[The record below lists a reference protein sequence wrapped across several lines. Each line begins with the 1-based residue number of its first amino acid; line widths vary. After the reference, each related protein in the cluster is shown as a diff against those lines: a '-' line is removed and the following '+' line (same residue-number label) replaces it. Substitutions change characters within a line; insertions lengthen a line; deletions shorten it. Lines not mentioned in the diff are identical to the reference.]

1 MGILVECPACRK
13 RSGLKKKEC
22 KCGYNVQKAGYKNYW
37 IEYYLEGKRTRER
50 IGRSKSAAENRLR
63 EVQTATAEERNIKK
77 NKNAVIT
84 IGALRDWYLDLPE
97 VKQKRSFKAMAKCI
111 EIVSDHLGEKKYASQ
126 ISPADIQSFQRNR
139 LSTNTIWGRPAK
151 PATIN
156 RNVANFKAMFNRAL
170 DYGIIEINPVI
181 RVKQLEEN
189 NVRERLLSEEE
200 FEVLYNHCSAQI
212 KGPVLIAYYLP
223 MRQAEILNL
232 VWGEIDLKN
241 QFIRLGGQRTKNKTG
256 RAIPFN
262 QRVFNYL
269 ISLPRPVH
277 GGYVFEQ
284 RWWNRR
290 EFVKA
295 VNMAGLGEFT
305 FHDLRHCAINNLRL
319 AGNDHFVIKQA
330 SGHKTDSA
338 FQRYNL
344 VTEEEMKG
352 IKWLE
357 EKAEDSAPMDTYM
370 DTCEQSKNKNTR
382 NSLKSWW
389 ASRDLNPG
397 PDDYE
402 SSALTN

>member
-1 MGILVECPACRK
+1 MGILVECPNCK
-13 RSGLKKKEC
+13 IRSSLSRRVC
-22 KCGYNVQKAGYKNYW
+22 KCGNKVRKAGSRNYW
-37 IEYYLEGKRTRER
+37 IEYYLKGKRTRER

-126 ISPADIQSFQRNR
+126 ISPADIQSFQRKR
-139 LSTNTIWGRPAK
+139 LSENTIWGRPAK

-170 DYGIIEINPVI
+170 DYGKLEINPVI

-262 QRVFNYL
+262 QRIFNYL

-284 RWWNRR
+284 RSWNRK

-295 VNMAGLGEFT
+295 VNMAGLGDFT
-305 FHDLRHCAINNLRL
+305 FHDLRHCALNNLRL
-319 AGNDHFVIKQA
+319 AGNDRYVIKKA

-338 FQRYNL
+338 FQRYIL
-344 VTEEEMKG
+344 VTEDEMG
-352 IKWLE
+352 GMKWLDQ
-357 EKAEDSAPMDTYM
+357 KKNSGTIDTYI
-370 DTCEQSKNKNTR
+370 DTNEHSINVQS
-382 NSLKSWW
+382 L
-389 ASRDLNPG
+389 
-397 PDDYE
+397 
-402 SSALTN
+402 

>member
-1 MGILVECPACRK
+1 MGILVECPACKIRI
-13 RSGLKKKEC
+13 GLKKKEC

-37 IEYYLEGKRTRER
+37 IEYYLDGKRTRER
-50 IGRSKSAAENRLR
+50 IGRSKLAAENRLR
-63 EVQTATAEERNIKK
+63 EIQTATVEERNIKK

-97 VKQKRSFKAMAKCI
+97 VKQKRSFKAIANCI
-111 EIVSDHLGEKKYASQ
+111 EIVSIHVGEKKYASQ
-126 ISPADIQSFQRNR
+126 ISPADIQSFQRKR
-139 LSTNTIWGRPAK
+139 LSENTLWGRPAK
-151 PATIN
+151 PATVN
-156 RNVANFKAMFNRAL
+156 RNVANFKAMFNRAM
-170 DYGIIEINPVI
+170 DYGKLEKNPVI
-181 RVKQLEEN
+181 RVKQLDEN

-200 FEVLYNHCSAQI
+200 FEVLYNHCSEQI
-212 KGPVLIAYYLP
+212 KGPVLLAYYLP

-232 VWGEIDLKN
+232 VWEEIDLKN
-241 QFIRLGGQRTKNKTG
+241 QFIRLSGQRTKNKTS

-262 QRVFNYL
+262 QRIFKYL
-269 ISLPRPVH
+269 ISLPRPDN
-277 GGYVFEQ
+277 GSYVFEQ

-295 VNMAGLGEFT
+295 VNMAGIGEFT

-352 IKWLE
+352 MKWLE

-370 DTCEQSKNKNTR
+370 DTCEQTNNDNPC
-382 NSLKSWW
+382 NSLIYWW

>member
-1 MGILVECPACRK
+1 MGIMVECPNCK
-13 RSGLKKKEC
+13 IRSSLSRRVC
-22 KCGYNVQKAGYKNYW
+22 KCGNKIQKAGSRNYW
-37 IEYYLEGKRTRER
+37 IEYYLKGKRTRER

-97 VKQKRSFKAMAKCI
+97 VKQKRSFKAIANCI
-111 EIVSDHLGEKKYASQ
+111 EIVSDHLGEQKYASQ
-126 ISPADIQSFQRNR
+126 ISPSDIQSFQRKR
-139 LSTNTIWGRPAK
+139 LSENTLWGRPAK
-151 PATIN
+151 PATVN

-170 DYGIIEINPVI
+170 DYGKLEKNPVI
-181 RVKQLEEN
+181 RVKQLDEN
-189 NVRERLLSEEE
+189 NVRERVLSEAE
-200 FEVLYNHCSAQI
+200 FKVLYNHCSEQI
-212 KGPVLIAYYLP
+212 KGPVLLAYYLP
-223 MRQAEILNL
+223 MRQTEILNL
-232 VWGEIDLKN
+232 TWEEIDLTNK
-241 QFIRLGGQRTKNKTG
+241 FFRLGGQRTKNKTG

-262 QRVFNYL
+262 QKIFNYL
-269 ISLPRPVH
+269 ISLPRPDD

-295 VNMAGLGEFT
+295 VNMSGLGDFT
-305 FHDLRHCAINNLRL
+305 FHDLRHCALNNLRL
-319 AGNDHFVIKQA
+319 AGNDRYVIKQA

-338 FQRYNL
+338 FQRYIL
-344 VTEEEMKG
+344 VTEDEMSG
-352 IKWLE
+352 MKWLE
-357 EKAEDSAPMDTYM
+357 DKEEKPGTVDTYM
-370 DTCEQSKNKNTR
+370 DTSEQSKNKNTR

-389 ASRDLNPG
+389 ARQDLNLR